1 HATLFRSMAPAR
13 QDPELATTLRRL
25 CADPDAGQLVAVESR
40 ARSCPP
46 ALARFLRLAHQSC
59 RAPHCDADIRQ
70 LDHIVP
76 WSEGGATS
84 LDNSNGLYAEHN
96 QKDADGL
103 TARVVRVEDGTR
115 HTVE

>member
-1 HATLFRSMAPAR
+1 MLEAMAPAR

-46 ALARFLRLAHQSC
+46 ALARFLRLAHQTC

-76 WSEGGATS
+76 WSRSEEHTS
-84 LDNSNGLYAEHN
+84 ELQSRFDLVCRLLLE
-96 QKDADGL
+96 KKK
-103 TARVVRVEDGTR
+103 
-115 HTVE
+115 